1 MVIEFL
7 FLSLN
12 PKLFTGKISIS
23 ISGLFF
29 LPKNAES
36 LDDKNTAERANQF
49 EVIK

>member
-1 MVIEFL
+1 MIIEFL

-36 LDDKNTAERANQF
+36 LDDKILLREQTNLR
-49 EVIK
+49 